1 MFIAWIR
8 KYICIDVSEDQFLEN
23 LGAESTVSSERQD
36 ALDFG
41 AGSVT
46 PCSQSAYETD
56 GGAYATYKEYLFLA
70 ILATRSILTCSTH
83 IGMSSARQSCV
94 EKELKKLFTNGL
106 ILRRAIHS
114 HNPLALPTDCG
125 CELFTCN

>member
-1 MFIAWIR
+1 MFIAWIM

-46 PCSQSAYETD
+46 PCSIDRRAPMKLMVALT
-56 GGAYATYKEYLFLA
+56 LP
-70 ILATRSILTCSTH
+70 IRSIFPW
-83 IGMSSARQSCV
+83 G
-94 EKELKKLFTNGL
+94 F
-106 ILRRAIHS
+106 
-114 HNPLALPTDCG
+114 
-125 CELFTCN
+125 

>member
-1 MFIAWIR
+1 MFIAWIM
-8 KYICIDVSEDQFLEN
+8 KYICIDVSEHQFLEN

-56 GGAYATYKEYLFLA
+56 GGAYATYKEYFFLA

-83 IGMSSARQSCV
+83 RHELRSPELRGEGTKEAIYKRIDSTKSYSQPQSIGNA
-94 EKELKKLFTNGL
+94 NGL
-106 ILRRAIHS
+106 WL
-114 HNPLALPTDCG
+114 
-125 CELFTCN
+125 